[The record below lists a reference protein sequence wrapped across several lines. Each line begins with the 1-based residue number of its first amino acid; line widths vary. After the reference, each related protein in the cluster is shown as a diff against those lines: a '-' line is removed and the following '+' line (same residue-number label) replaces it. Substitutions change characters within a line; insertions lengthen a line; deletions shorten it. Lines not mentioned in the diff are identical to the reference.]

1 MKHLW
6 LCCLLLTACGGL
18 WGVEISLGRGGASGG
33 TSVGFVDMERV
44 FRDYPE
50 TRKAREDY
58 QKEVLRHKTELAE
71 RERALAELERSV
83 EALNVAPVPSL
94 SPVESSTLTVAV
106 TETPNDATAV
116 LMSTAPLPFSKPL
129 APVES
134 VGPPEAAILSP
145 TLPPAASPSKD
156 GAQQQEQLTKRKGEL
171 ETARASLAKTLRAFE
186 AERSKKILG
195 RLYKELVQLAE
206 EKGIRLVVDKSAILY
221 GEDTVDLTEA
231 LHRRV
236 RGLPEEEN

>member
-6 LCCLLLTACGGL
+6 LCCLLLLASGGL

-50 TRKAREDY
+50 TMKAREDY

-83 EALNVAPVPSL
+83 EALKVAPVPSV
-94 SPVESSTLTVAV
+94 SPVMSSTPTVAG
-106 TETPNDATAV
+106 TDTPTDATAV
-116 LMSTAPLPFSKPL
+116 LMSTAPLSSSKPL

-134 VGPPEAAILSP
+134 VGPSEAVIISP
-145 TLPPAASPSKD
+145 ILPPPASPFQ
-156 GAQQQEQLTKRKGEL
+156 GRGT
-171 ETARASLAKTLRAFE
+171 TARAIDETERGTGNGPGHLGQTLRAFE

-236 RGLPEEEN
+236 RGLPEEAK